1 MNVALANTDEITL
14 KKFLVYS
21 LVLHALLAAAIAAS
35 IIYQYKGNQ
44 WLGTGSTQGDVKVSL
59 VAPEAAGIPMPKPEV
74 ETASKMVD
82 PTKSL
87 YKEEP
92 KPPEIPEPPQPELK
106 IPKFKDDL
114 KPKPIVHPSKEF
126 VDAPRDVPRNAVRT
140 GQSGAPNI
148 PTGYGTKPGNPNAGT
163 NFIGQGGGDFATR
176 YGWYIEAVRR
186 KIASNWNQFEIDPG
200 VRAARKAHAVM
211 TFAIYKDGSVKNIRL
226 DQTSGN
232 QSMDTSAQ
240 RALLSASPM
249 PPLPNDYSG
258 SYVTVIFD
266 FDLAMMH

>member
-1 MNVALANTDEITL
+1 MSVALANSDEITL
-14 KKFLVYS
+14 RKFLVYS
-21 LVLHALLAAAIAAS
+21 LVLHAIVAAALAVS

-44 WLGTGSTQGDVKVSL
+44 WLGVGTVQGDTKVTL
-59 VAPEAAGIPMPKPEV
+59 VAPEAAGIPMPKPDV
-74 ETASKMVD
+74 ETESKMVD
-82 PTKSL
+82 NTKSL

-106 IPKFKDDL
+106 IPRFKDEP
-114 KPKPIVHPSKEF
+114 KPKPIVHASKEF
-126 VDAPRDVPRNAVRT
+126 VDAPRPVPTNAVRN
-140 GQSGAPNI
+140 GMSGAPNM
-148 PTGYGTKPGNPNAGT
+148 PTGFSTKPGAPSAGA

-186 KIASNWNQFEIDPG
+186 KIASNWNQFEIDPA
-200 VRAARKAHAVM
+200 VRAARRAHAVM
-211 TFAIYKDGSVKNIRL
+211 NFTIYRDGSVKNIRL

-266 FDLAMMH
+266 FDLSMTH